1 MIKIVIKDVI
11 NLYMDIKIFIKV
23 LFLLRLD
30 CMFEICFFKFFFLI
44 SFLSK
49 FFYYVSEVSKRVKIV
64 LICDIELVR
73 YFVM

>member
-30 CMFEICFFKFFFLI
+30 CMFEICFFKFFFLR
-44 SFLSK
+44 SFLRK

-64 LICDIELVR
+64 LIWDIVLVR